1 MSVATRMNQ
10 AGNADGRKPTLAGRV
25 PLELRRAILNGQ
37 LQPGE
42 KINLD
47 RMREDFDVSVSPI
60 REAVSR
66 LVADGLVEFE
76 DQRGFRVA
84 PISLENLRCRASTP

>member
-25 PLELRRAILNGQ
+25 SLELRRAILNGQ

-66 LVADGLVEFE
+66 LVGRLVEFE